1 MGLERKAGAKSCRNN
16 QAMYRIQIRAM
27 GSRGGLYAASAINR
41 IMIYKDFSD
50 FCKITWGVTEAERP
64 VRRLQTH

>member
-27 GSRGGLYAASAINR
+27 GSHGGLYAASAINR

-50 FCKITWGVTEAERP
+50 FCMQNSLGYYGSRETC
-64 VRRLQTH
+64 